1 MPDDPTVNQLLNTRT
16 GLMIATAKM
25 VAHYV
30 AAAVQAGTPADTI
43 NAVLLEVTE
52 TTSIDEVFVSDAD
65 GNIEYGSHPGL
76 NFKFPTD
83 PGSDTQ
89 AAPFARLFSG
99 PCARLGAGGGPQTAP
114 AVSGAASVQPASIL
128 ASEAPV
134 STSGAWQAAQFTPA
148 AAWPEAAQ

>member
-1 MPDDPTVNQLLNTRT
+1 MPDDPGVNQLLNTRT

-30 AAAVQAGTPADTI
+30 ATAVQAGTPADTI

-89 AAPFARLFSG
+89 AAPFARLLAGTANEGTATVVVQAPAPREFDGAMFQYVGVSG
-99 PCARLGAGGGPQTAP
+99 IVRSRIVQVGIAGGP
-114 AVSGAASVQPASIL
+114 
-128 ASEAPV
+128 
-134 STSGAWQAAQFTPA
+134 
-148 AAWPEAAQ
+148 